1 MAVEQWGIGLHFD
14 PGRPRVGGRTMARP
28 LIMVAP
34 NGARRGKKDH
44 LALPVTTPEIVETA
58 RACFAAG
65 ADALHL
71 HVRDDNGKHSLD
83 ASRYKEALSELARAV
98 PKMRVQI
105 TTEAAGAYDVPAQL
119 SCLNAVQPD
128 WASISVR
135 EIARQADLA
144 DRVYG
149 ACADQ
154 DTEVQHI
161 LYDTADIQLLQ
172 DWQSRGIVR
181 DGQDSVL
188 FVLGRCSGRQASA
201 PSYLDPFLAAIAH
214 ARAWMICAFGRNEH
228 ACLARAATQ
237 GGDLRIGFENS
248 LLNAD
253 GAAYADNAASVA
265 SLVKTLERN
274 AA

>member
-1 MAVEQWGIGLHFD
+1 
-14 PGRPRVGGRTMARP
+14 MARP

-34 NGARRGKKDH
+34 NGARRGKEDH
-44 LALPVTTPEIVETA
+44 PELPVTTPETVETA

-65 ADALHL
+65 ANALHL

-83 ASRYKEALSELARAV
+83 AGRYREALSEFAHAV
-98 PKMRVQI
+98 PNMRVQI
-105 TTEAAGAYDVPAQL
+105 TTEAAGSHDVPAQL

-128 WASISVR
+128 WDSISVR
-135 EIARQADLA
+135 EIARQPDLA
-144 DRVYG
+144 DRIYG
-149 ACADQ
+149 SCADQ

-188 FVLGRCSGRQASA
+188 FVLGHYSEGHASA
-201 PSYLDPFLAAIAH
+201 PVDLDPFRAAIADAQH
-214 ARAWMICAFGRNEH
+214 WMLCAFGPDEH
-228 ACLARAATQ
+228 VCLASAAAQ
-237 GGDLRIGFENS
+237 GGDLGIGFENS

-253 GAAYADNAASVA
+253 GVAHTDNAASVA
-265 SLVKTLERN
+265 ALVKSLKRN

>member
-1 MAVEQWGIGLHFD
+1 
-14 PGRPRVGGRTMARP
+14 MARP

-34 NGARRGKKDH
+34 NGARRGKQDH
-44 LALPVTTPEIVETA
+44 PALPVTTPEIVETA

-71 HVRDDNGKHSLD
+71 HVRDDNGAHSLD
-83 ASRYKEALSELARAV
+83 AGRYREALSELTRAV

-105 TTEAAGAYDVPAQL
+105 TTEAAGAYHVPAQL
-119 SCLNAVQPD
+119 SCLCAVQPD

-135 EIARQADLA
+135 EIARQPDLA

-149 ACADQ
+149 ACAAQ

-172 DWQSRGIVR
+172 DWQSRGILR

-188 FVLGRCSGRQASA
+188 FVLGRYSGRPASA
-201 PSYLDPFLAAIAH
+201 PSDLDPFRAAIAD
-214 ARAWMICAFGRNEH
+214 ARAWMACAFGPNEH
-228 ACLARAATQ
+228 ACLASAATL
-237 GGDLRIGFENS
+237 GGDLRNGFENS
-248 LLNAD
+248 FLNAD
-253 GAAYADNAASVA
+253 GVTHTDNAASVA
-265 SLVKTLERN
+265 TLIKSLERIS
-274 AA
+274 A